1 MKTNRNILIIFKRK
15 LDRNEETNS
24 TAGWQKTKA

>member
-1 MKTNRNILIIFKRK
+1 MRTNRNILMIFKIK

-24 TAGWQKTKA
+24 TAGWLETKA